1 MDLHDAIAQS
11 CDVYFYSISTTIG
24 IDRMHTYLDQFGLG
38 QFTGIDMVGEH
49 RGLVPSREWKRSAF
63 RNRADQTW
71 FPGETVIA
79 SIGQG
84 YMLATPL
91 QLANATAAL
100 AMRGKRFRPHIV
112 AATEDPISGTRNI
125 IAPEQL
131 TSVDI
136 ENEFYWESVI
146 SAMHDV
152 MQGARGTARAAGQN
166 ATYEMAGKSGT
177 AQVFSVAQEE
187 EYEEEELE
195 EHLRDHALFI
205 SFAPVDNPKI
215 AVAVIVE
222 NGSSGS
228 RTAAPIARAMMDRYI
243 GVNADAL

>member
-1 MDLHDAIAQS
+1 
-11 CDVYFYSISTTIG
+11 
-24 IDRMHTYLDQFGLG
+24 
-38 QFTGIDMVGEH
+38 
-49 RGLVPSREWKRSAF
+49 
-63 RNRADQTW
+63 
-71 FPGETVIA
+71 
-79 SIGQG
+79 
-84 YMLATPL
+84 MLATPL

-100 AMRGKRFRPHIV
+100 AMRGKRVRPHIV
-112 AATEDPISGTRNI
+112 AATEDPISGTRSI

-152 MQGARGTARAAGQN
+152 MQGERGTARAAGQN